1 MKAHNFRELN
11 VWKLSR
17 ELVKEIY
24 LITRQFPGEEK
35 FGLVSQIRRAAISI
49 PSNIA
54 EGSARSD
61 KDFMRFLSI
70 SLSSAYELETQII
83 LAFDLNFLNEA
94 ESTLI
99 CSRIQELQ
107 KMIHGLQKKLD
118 STSFGLKSLFS
129 FVFPLFSIL
138 KI

>member
-24 LITRQFPGEEK
+24 LATKNFPEDEK
-35 FGLVSQIRRAAISI
+35 FGLISQVRRASISI

-61 KDFMRFLSI
+61 KDFSRFLSI
-70 SLSSAYELETQII
+70 SLSSAYEVETQII
-83 LAFDLNFLNEA
+83 LSFDLNFINEVKLNEL
-94 ESTLI
+94 SFK
-99 CSRIQELQ
+99 IQEIQ
-107 KMIHGLQKKLD
+107 RMIHGLQKKLE
-118 STSFGLKSLFS
+118 
-129 FVFPLFSIL
+129 
-138 KI
+138 